1 MTRHIFSIALAI
13 ALTAGSLALP
23 RDAAAE
29 PQEQQPADAAPA
41 ESAAPA
47 PQETAP
53 EGQTAPQ
60 DAAPESQATP
70 QPPAADAAPTTVN
83 PESYPEV
90 VAKVNGTDIPRAD
103 LIGSAEGMLQRLQAN
118 GQQPPPRNDDFYR
131 QVLDQLISTKL
142 LFQESQA
149 QGTEVSPDEVT
160 EQMQT
165 LEQRTGGKEQ
175 LDQALAGQD
184 MTRQELRQGLKEDLA
199 INRYIEEKIAPAVT
213 VSEQEAKTFY
223 EENKERMQRPEQA
236 KLRHI
241 LISASRD
248 ANEEE
253 KTAARGKAEDLLAQV
268 REGADFAELASA
280 NSDDTQSAERG
291 GDLGW
296 VSRGQTVEPF
306 ENAAFALEPGATS
319 EVVESP
325 FGFHI
330 IRLEEK
336 RAAGTAPFADAR
348 EEIEAYLKQR
358 KLGEVINRK
367 VEELEQKATVERF
380 I

>member
-1 MTRHIFSIALAI
+1 MTRHAFSIALAI

-41 ESAAPA
+41 AESAAPA
-47 PQETAP
+47 PQ
-53 EGQTAPQ
+53 
-60 DAAPESQATP
+60 DATPESQATP
-70 QPPAADAAPTTVN
+70 QPPTAEAAPTTVN

-90 VAKVNGTDIPRAD
+90 VAKVNGTEIPRVD
-103 LIGSAEGMLQRLQAN
+103 LIGSAEGMLQRLQAT
-118 GQQPPPRNDDFYR
+118 GQPAPPPDDDFYR
-131 QVLDQLISTKL
+131 QVLDQLVSTKL
-142 LFQESQA
+142 LYQESQA
-149 QGTEVSPDEVT
+149 QGTEISPDEVS

-241 LISASRD
+241 LISANRD
-248 ANEEE
+248 ASEEE
-253 KTAARGKAEDLLAQV
+253 KTAARGKATDLLAQV
-268 REGADFAELASA
+268 REGADFAELATA

-325 FGFHI
+325 FGFHV

-336 RAAGTAPFADAR
+336 RAAGIAPFADAR
-348 EEIEAYLKQR
+348 EEIEGYLKQR

-367 VEELEQKATVERF
+367 VEELEQKATIERF

>member
-1 MTRHIFSIALAI
+1 MTRHTFSIALAI

-29 PQEQQPADAAPA
+29 PQEQQPADAA
-41 ESAAPA
+41 APA

-60 DAAPESQATP
+60 DAAPEGQAAP
-70 QPPAADAAPTTVN
+70 QPPAAEAAPTTVN

-90 VAKVNGTDIPRAD
+90 VAKVNGTEIPRDD
-103 LIGSAEGMLQRLQAN
+103 LIGSAEGMLQRLQAT

-142 LFQESQA
+142 LYQESQA
-149 QGTEVSPDEVT
+149 QGTEVSPDEVN

-213 VSEQEAKTFY
+213 ISEQEAKTFY
-223 EENKERMQRPEQA
+223 EENKAQMQRPEQA

-248 ANEEE
+248 ASEEE
-253 KTAARGKAEDLLAQV
+253 KTAARGKAADLLAQI
-268 REGADFAELASA
+268 REGADFAELATA

-348 EEIEAYLKQR
+348 EEIETYLKQR

>member
-1 MTRHIFSIALAI
+1 MTRHAFSIALAI

-23 RDAAAE
+23 GDAVAA
-29 PQEQQPADAAPA
+29 PQEQQPADAAQPA
-41 ESAAPA
+41 ESAAP
-47 PQETAP
+47 QEAAP
-53 EGQTAPQ
+53 EAQTAPQ
-60 DAAPESQATP
+60 DAAPEGQATP
-70 QPPAADAAPTTVN
+70 QAPAAEAAPA
-83 PESYPEV
+83 PADPASYPEI
-90 VAKVNGTDIPRAD
+90 VANVNGTEIPRAD
-103 LIGSAEGMLQRLQAN
+103 LIGSAEGMAQRLQAA
-118 GQQPPPRNDDFYR
+118 GQPAPPRDDDFYR

-142 LFQESQA
+142 LYQESQA
-149 QGTEVSPDEVT
+149 QGTTISPEELT
-160 EQMQT
+160 EQVQT

-184 MTRQELRQGLKEDLA
+184 MTREELRQGLKEDLA
-199 INRYIEEKIAPAVT
+199 INRYIEEKVAPAVT
-213 VSEQEAKTFY
+213 VSEQEAKSFY

-241 LISASRD
+241 LIQAGSD
-248 ANEEE
+248 AAEEE
-253 KTAARGKAEDLLAQV
+253 KTAARTKAEGLLAQI
-268 REGADFAELASA
+268 REGADFAELATA
-280 NSDDTQSAERG
+280 NSEDPGSKDEG

-336 RAAGTAPFADAR
+336 RPAGTAPFEDAR
-348 EEIEAYLKQR
+348 EEIEAFLKQR

-367 VEELEQKATVERF
+367 VEELEQKATIERF

>member
-1 MTRHIFSIALAI
+1 MTRHTFSIALAI
-13 ALTAGSLALP
+13 ALTSGSLALP

-29 PQEQQPADAAPA
+29 PQEQQPAD
-41 ESAAPA
+41 AAPA

-70 QPPAADAAPTTVN
+70 QPPATEAAPTAVN

-90 VAKVNGTDIPRAD
+90 VAKVNGTEIPRDD
-103 LIGSAEGMLQRLQAN
+103 LIGSAEGMLQRLQAT
-118 GQQPPPRNDDFYR
+118 GQPPPRNDDFYR

-142 LFQESQA
+142 LYQESQA
-149 QGTEVSPDEVT
+149 QGTEISPDEVT

-184 MTRQELRQGLKEDLA
+184 MTRQELRAGLKEDLA
-199 INRYIEEKIAPAVT
+199 INRYIEEKIVPAVT
-213 VSEQEAKTFY
+213 VSEQEAQTFY
-223 EENKERMQRPEQA
+223 EENKEQMQRPEQA

-241 LISASRD
+241 LISASGD
-248 ANEEE
+248 AGEEE

-268 REGADFAELASA
+268 REGADFAELATA

-348 EEIEAYLKQR
+348 EEIEAYLKQQ
-358 KLGEVINRK
+358 KLGEVISRK
-367 VEELEQKATVERF
+367 VEELEQKATIERF